1 MLTTAD
7 FFKAT
12 QWSGILTLAFAILA
26 GLAFL
31 FKWGIRFRLVGITGF
46 MAVLTGGLFGLS
58 IVPITR
64 TQIAGAVQYTTV
76 FDSGSSQ
83 VVIRVSPKIT
93 ESELEATL
101 RQAASNLFS
110 PGRFSQAGEKQLTI
124 RARTIIHPKTGVS
137 QPLFLGEVKRSL
149 YKRDDENMIVEVFKD
164 KFAQLPVEVSQQ

>member
-1 MLTTAD
+1 MLTTAE
-7 FFKAT
+7 FLQAT
-12 QWSGILTLAFAILA
+12 QWAGILTVAFAILA

-31 FKWGIRFRLVGITGF
+31 FKWGIRFRLVGVTGF
-46 MAVLTGGLFGLS
+46 MAVLTGGLFALS

-64 TQIAGAVQYTTV
+64 TQVAGATHYTTV

-83 VVIRVSPKIT
+83 VVISVSPQIT
-93 ESELEATL
+93 PSELEATL

-110 PGRFSQAGEKQLTI
+110 PGRFSSAGEKQLTI

-149 YKRDDENMIVEVFKD
+149 YKRDDEQMTVEVFKD
-164 KFAQLPVEVSQQ
+164 KFAQLPVPVSVE

>member
-58 IVPITR
+58 VVPITR
-64 TQIAGAVQYTTV
+64 TQIAGAVHYTTV

-124 RARTIIHPKTGVS
+124 RARTIIHPKPGVS

-164 KFAQLPVEVSQQ
+164 KFAQLPTEVSKQ